1 MAKAMPPMPRN
12 GANLGVY
19 SDDDPTRSA
28 MVKLLDELRDRV
40 IELAVSSI
48 GMLVTATVMAVKVMV
63 VVVAVAV

>member
-1 MAKAMPPMPRN
+1 
-12 GANLGVY
+12 
-19 SDDDPTRSA
+19 

>member
-1 MAKAMPPMPRN
+1 MPPMPRN

-48 GMLVTATVMAVKVMV
+48 GILVTVTVMAVKVMV
-63 VVVAVAV
+63 VVAVAV

>member
-1 MAKAMPPMPRN
+1 
-12 GANLGVY
+12 
-19 SDDDPTRSA
+19 

-63 VVVAVAV
+63 VVAVAV